1 MRKFSGPILTAA
13 CLCAGLAVAAPA
25 VAAPM
30 YPDLTTLPPRDLRFD
45 RADVSQ
51 DLHGD
56 LRNVLRFTNT
66 VRNSGAGRL
75 ELRSTINPNTRD
87 GAAVQRIYGDTG
99 GFTDTAVGRFYF
111 HAVHNHYHYD
121 DWGRYQLWTKA
132 EYDAWVASGRTN
144 GQPEDIGT
152 KTTSCIMDEEFIAT
166 LPTTPYPGV
175 YPSNGCNP
183 DSQGFMIQGLS
194 PGWGDTY
201 DYYRFE
207 QWIDLGQGTLA
218 DGAYVLRSVT
228 DPVNKI
234 IESPSKA
241 DDSKESPVAN
251 EGVTR
256 FSVVGGKIVDSAK
269 PTGTVR
275 INDIAA
281 KTSST
286 AVTVKVLG
294 RDDVSGVKAFRVSNN
309 GSTWTAA
316 KTYTGSGSSAQAL
329 SWNLTDPAYGGTNT
343 DGTKTVYVQFRDG
356 TSQWSDTVT
365 DTILLDRGGGGGG
378 GGGVATPYTT
388 TVMADSPAG
397 YWRLGETSGTTAA
410 DFTGSFPGTYSGGP
424 LLGRSSL
431 LPAESNTAVGFD
443 GTNDYVRV
451 ANASALSPTAQVSVE
466 AWIRPDTIPAAGS
479 FTSVVTKPEAYSLQ
493 FNGPKLEFTVMRN
506 TTRYRTQAAAGAIV
520 AGQTYHVV
528 GSYDGARTH
537 LYVNGTEVASIA
549 LTGAV
554 GSSTSALNFGS
565 WSGTTE
571 RFTGTI
577 DEVAVY
583 RTALSAARVQA
594 HRSAGVTA
602 PNAAVTAPTD
612 PLATAASSTAIDL
625 SWTDNSSN
633 ESEFVVE
640 RDTNPQ
646 FTAPQTTIVPAN
658 TTHLSVPGLN
668 PSTTYYFH
676 VQARNATNASN
687 WSGIAQTTTFAAVA
701 TPSGLTATPISAS
714 QVNLEWTDSSSN
726 ETRFLIKR
734 DTSPSFPSPV
744 TQTTGPGVTSF
755 QDTGLPA
762 STTFYYCVLAQND
775 TDSSGPSNTATATT
789 EAAPPGSTGYSDAVE
804 ADQPVSHWRLG
815 ETSGT
820 TAADQRS
827 TNPGTY
833 VNGAVLGQASL
844 LGTEPANKAVSFDG
858 TNDHVRVT
866 NSPSLNLA
874 APLSLEAWIKPS
886 RLPAAGQFAS
896 VLTKAE
902 SYALQFNGPRLEF
915 TIMQFG
921 VRQRLQAPLN
931 AVVAGQTYHVVATF
945 DGTTRRLYLNGS
957 EVASG
962 PLSGGP
968 SSSASNVYVG
978 SWGGASEFLA
988 GTVDEPAVYNTVLSA
1003 ARVLAHYNAGH

>member
-1 MRKFSGPILTAA
+1 MRKFLCLILAA
-13 CLCAGLAVAAPA
+13 TCLCTGLAAAAPA
-25 VAAPM
+25 MAAPQ

-56 LRNVLRFTNT
+56 IHNVMRFTNT
-66 VRNSGAGRL
+66 VWNSGSGRL
-75 ELRSTINPNTRD
+75 EMRATINPNTKD
-87 GAAVQRIYGDTG
+87 GAAVQRVYDDAG
-99 GFTDTAVGRFYF
+99 GFTDTQVGRFYF

-132 EYDAWVASGRTN
+132 EYDAWIASGRTN
-144 GQPEDIGT
+144 GAPEDIGT

-175 YPSNGCNP
+175 FPSNGCNP

-207 QWIDLGQGTLA
+207 QWIDLGQANLA
-218 DGAYVLRSVT
+218 DGEYVLRSVT
-228 DPVNKI
+228 DPLNKI

-256 FSVVGGKIVDSAK
+256 FSVAGGKIVDSAK

-286 AVTVKVLG
+286 AVTLKVLG
-294 RDDVSGVKAFRVSNN
+294 RDDVSGVKFFRVSNN

-343 DGTKTVYVQFRDG
+343 DGTKTVYVQFQDG
-356 TSQWSDTVT
+356 TGQWSNTVT

-378 GGGVATPYTT
+378 GGTATPYTT

-410 DFTGSFPGTYSGGP
+410 DFTGAFPGTYVNGP
-424 LLGRSSL
+424 LLGRTSL
-431 LPAESNTAVGFD
+431 LPAESDRSVGLD

-451 ANASALSPTAQVSVE
+451 ANAPALNPAAELSVE
-466 AWIRPDTIPAAGS
+466 AWIRPDKIPSAGT
-479 FTSVVTKPEAYSLQ
+479 FASVVSKPEAYSLQ
-493 FNGPKLEFTVMRN
+493 FNGPKLEFTVMRGG
-506 TTRYRTQAAAGAIV
+506 TRYRTQAPSGAV
-520 AGQTYHVV
+520 AAGQTYHVV
-528 GSYDGARTH
+528 GTYNGAQTH
-537 LYVNGTEVASIA
+537 LYLNGSDVASIA

-554 GSSTSALNFGS
+554 GSSTSALSMGS

-571 RFTGTI
+571 RFTGTL

-583 RTALSAARVQA
+583 PKALSAARVQA
-594 HRSAGVTA
+594 HRSAGLTA
-602 PNAAVTAPTD
+602 PSATVTAPTD

-646 FTAPQTTIVPAN
+646 FTSPQATVLPAN
-658 TTHLSVPGLN
+658 TTHLSVPGLT

-676 VQARNATNASN
+676 VRARNATNESN

-701 TPSGLTATPISAS
+701 TPTGLTATAISAS
-714 QVNLEWTDSSSN
+714 QVNLQWTDNSSN

-734 DTSPSFPSPV
+734 DTSPSFASPV
-744 TQTTGPGVTSF
+744 THTTGPNVTSY

-775 TDSSGPSNTATATT
+775 TDSSGPSNTANATT
-789 EAAPPGSTGYSDAVE
+789 QAAPPSSTGYSNAVA
-804 ADQPVSHWRLG
+804 ADSPVSYWRLG

-833 VNGAVLGQASL
+833 VNGALLGQASL
-844 LGTEPANKAVSFDG
+844 LGTDSANRAVSLDG
-858 TNDHVRVT
+858 TNDHVRVN
-866 NSPSLNLA
+866 NSPSLNLS
-874 APLSLEAWIKPS
+874 APFSIEAWIKPS
-886 RLPAAGQFAS
+886 KLPAAGQFAS

-902 SYALQFNGPRLEF
+902 SYAIQFNGPRLEF
-915 TIMQFG
+915 TIMQLG
-921 VRQRLQAPLN
+921 VRQRLQAPAN
-931 AVVAGQTYHVVATF
+931 AVVAGQTYHVAATF
-945 DGTTRRLYLNGS
+945 DGTTRRLYLNGT
-957 EVASG
+957 EVASA
-962 PLSGGP
+962 PLAGNP
-968 SSSASNVYVG
+968 SSSVSNVYVG
-978 SWGGASEFLA
+978 SWNGSREFFA
-988 GTVDEPAVYNTVLSA
+988 GTVDEAAVYSTALSA
-1003 ARVLAHYNAGH
+1003 ARVTAHYNAGH